1 MRVPADPEAEL
12 ETPTRQ
18 ILQARDVL
26 CGEDR
31 VAERGDQD
39 AGRELDARRAAG
51 DLVER
56 RQPGRAVEAARGQ
69 QMLDDPQGLEALR
82 LRPLG
87 EIAQPRRPGIIEIGK
102 REARQD
108 QPEPHL
114 LSSQLLRFRS
124 TLGRSPGRETAM
136 TEFSYDH
143 VHLRSP
149 DPEATARYYERM
161 FGAEI
166 IKSIQSDGRERV
178 DMSLGGVMMFIAK
191 VDPDASLSEKPA
203 GSYVGLD
210 HLGLRVR
217 DIDRVCDELK
227 AKGAEFT
234 VEPKTIRPGVRIA
247 FVRGPQNVLIEILD
261 RDA

>member
-1 MRVPADPEAEL
+1 
-12 ETPTRQ
+12 
-18 ILQARDVL
+18 
-26 CGEDR
+26 
-31 VAERGDQD
+31 
-39 AGRELDARRAAG
+39 
-51 DLVER
+51 
-56 RQPGRAVEAARGQ
+56 
-69 QMLDDPQGLEALR
+69 
-82 LRPLG
+82 
-87 EIAQPRRPGIIEIGK
+87 
-102 REARQD
+102 
-108 QPEPHL
+108 
-114 LSSQLLRFRS
+114 
-124 TLGRSPGRETAM
+124 M

-149 DPEATARYYERM
+149 DPEETARYYERM

-191 VDPDASLSEKPA
+191 VDPDASLYEKPA

-234 VEPKTIRPGVRIA
+234 VEPKRIRPGVRIA

-261 RDA
+261 RDVA